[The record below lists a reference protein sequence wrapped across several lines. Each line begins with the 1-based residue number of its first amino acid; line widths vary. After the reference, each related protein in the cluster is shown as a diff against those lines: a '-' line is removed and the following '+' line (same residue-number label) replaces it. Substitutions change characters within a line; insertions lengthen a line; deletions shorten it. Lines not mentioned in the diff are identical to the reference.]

1 MVGQPRKDGS
11 PSPHGSRRR
20 PHYPFD
26 VRAAAAAD
34 PALVA
39 TTGSGGGEGCFR
51 AEGED
56 VGGPARCLAGLGR
69 GKGVEAK
76 QDQLRTWVKELGTRS
91 PKEGVQQQ

>member
-1 MVGQPRKDGS
+1 MGQQPKDGS
-11 PSPHGSRRR
+11 PSPRGSCGR

-39 TTGSGGGEGCFR
+39 TTGSGGGEGCF
-51 AEGED
+51 AADKEN
-56 VGGPARCLAGLGR
+56 VGGPARCLAGPGR

-91 PKEGVQQQ
+91 PKKGVQQQ